1 MAKLDIISGSNQNT
15 SYKIQPKTTIGR
27 LANNTIAIDDTKSS
41 RQNSLVFIKD
51 GLYYVRDL
59 KSRNG
64 TIVNG
69 EKIQS
74 TQQLVAGDRIKV
86 GNTIFLFSTEDDPDV
101 TRDLASVK
109 NELAPNPLP
118 ATNPV
123 STPKTTKAPESDL
136 QKGIREASSSVK
148 KRARRRSSQKYTRPS
163 INQKLES
170 MNRTH
175 VMIAIAII
183 MCILFV
189 VSRWLTLNFIS

>member
-1 MAKLDIISGSNQNT
+1 MAKLDIISGNNQNT
-15 SYKIQPKTTIGR
+15 SYKIQQKTTIGR

-51 GLYYVRDL
+51 GLYYIRDL

-69 EKIQS
+69 EKIQKS
-74 TQQLVAGDRIKV
+74 QQLFAGDRIKV

-109 NELAPNPLP
+109 SELA
-118 ATNPV
+118 
-123 STPKTTKAPESDL
+123 STPPPAPTQAPESDL

-148 KRARRRSSQKYTRPS
+148 KRTRRRNTQKYTRPN

-175 VMIAIAII
+175 VMIAIVVI

>member
-1 MAKLDIISGSNQNT
+1 MAKLDIISGNNQNT
-15 SYKIQPKTTIGR
+15 SYKVQQKTTIGR

-51 GLYYVRDL
+51 GLYYIRDL

-69 EKIQS
+69 EKIENI
-74 TQQLVAGDRIKV
+74 QQLFAGDRIKV
-86 GNTIFLFSTEDDPDV
+86 GNTIFIFSEEDDPDV

-109 NELAPNPLP
+109 NELSPSP
-118 ATNPV
+118 TK
-123 STPKTTKAPESDL
+123 TPKTQESDL

-148 KRARRRSSQKYTRPS
+148 KRTRRRKSQKYTRPS

-175 VMIAIAII
+175 VIIAIVVI
-183 MCILFV
+183 MCVLFV